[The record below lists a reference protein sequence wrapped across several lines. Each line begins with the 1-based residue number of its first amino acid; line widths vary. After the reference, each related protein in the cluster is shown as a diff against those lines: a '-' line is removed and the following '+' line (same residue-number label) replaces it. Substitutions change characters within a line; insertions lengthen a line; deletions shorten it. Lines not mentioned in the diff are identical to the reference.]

1 MKKYKMNNKG
11 FTLVELLA
19 TVVLLALVIGIASYS
34 INAIIKNSQEKN
46 YQLLINN
53 IYDATEVY
61 YQECKYT
68 NNTGITCSEEDGSL
82 FTSLGDLVT
91 YGYLKGNSTDTK
103 NNQTIE
109 NPNDNVNISACKIKI
124 TYKGGTIQ
132 IEAVNPTGSCP
143 KEY

>member
-1 MKKYKMNNKG
+1 MKKYKMNNGG

-19 TVVLLALVIGIASYS
+19 TIVLLALVIGIASYS

-68 NNTGITCSEEDGSL
+68 NNTGITCSEEAGSL
-82 FTSLGDLVT
+82 VT
-91 YGYLKGNSTDTK
+91 
-103 NNQTIE
+103 
-109 NPNDNVNISACKIKI
+109 
-124 TYKGGTIQ
+124 
-132 IEAVNPTGSCP
+132 
-143 KEY
+143 